1 MRSRPS
7 QIGTLKV
14 GVDGPE
20 FHRSVREVLA
30 GVADS
35 WIAAEK
41 FQGRADLLEHLAG
54 NPRAGLFDE
63 VAFDLV

>member
-1 MRSRPS
+1 
-7 QIGTLKV
+7 
-14 GVDGPE
+14 
-20 FHRSVREVLA
+20 
-30 GVADS
+30 VADS